1 MMALAASLTTVVIT
15 GNYINYEGNAIQGQV
30 RFTLGDVLRNGTDD
44 QMVAPSSIVVPLS
57 AGAFSVTLPA
67 TNDPDIVPN
76 PFVYTV
82 EESFPG
88 GRTYTISVP
97 FNTVGSLDLAD
108 LSPTPTLS
116 ENFVQAI
123 DETSFADL
131 EDDIDTLD
139 TQINQTTDKILASG
153 KYWYIPSTY
162 ATYTALDTAFA
173 TYTALTAGTYSLDG
187 ADIASFVA
195 SAQAS
200 ASSASASATT
210 ATNNATGTISPL
222 LLIGG

>member
-1 MMALAASLTTVVIT
+1 MALATSLRTVTIT
-15 GNYINYEGNAIQGQV
+15 GNYVNFEGTAIQGQV

-57 AGAFSVTLPA
+57 SGAFSVTLPA
-67 TNDPDIVPN
+67 TNDPDIIPN
-76 PFVYTV
+76 PFTYTV
-82 EESFPG
+82 EESFSG

-97 FNTVGSLDLAD
+97 YTTVGSLDLAD
-108 LSPTPTLS
+108 LSPAPTLT
-116 ENFVQAI
+116 ETFVQAI
-123 DETSFADL
+123 DETSFATL
-131 EDDIDTLD
+131 ETSIAALD
-139 TQINQTTDKILASG
+139 VLINQTTDKILASG

-173 TYTALTAGTYSLDG
+173 TYTALTAATYSLDG
-187 ADIASFVA
+187 ADISSFITL
-195 SAQAS
+195 AQAS

-210 ATNNATGTISPL
+210 ATNTATGTLSPL

>member
-1 MMALAASLTTVVIT
+1 MPLATSLTTVTIT
-15 GNYINYEGNAIQGQV
+15 GNYVNFEGTAIQGQI

-57 AGAFSVTLPA
+57 SGAFSVVLPA
-67 TNDPDIVPN
+67 TNDPDIIPN
-76 PFVYTV
+76 PFTYTV
-82 EESFPG
+82 EESFSG

-97 FNTVGSLDLAD
+97 YTTVGSLDLAD
-108 LSPTPTLS
+108 LSPSPTLD

-123 DETSFADL
+123 DETNFANL
-131 EDDIDTLD
+131 ETSIAALD
-139 TQINQTTDKILASG
+139 VLINQTTDKILASG

-173 TYTALTAGTYSLDG
+173 TYTALTAATYSLDG
-187 ADIASFVA
+187 ADISSFVTL
-195 SAQAS
+195 AQAS

-210 ATNNATGTISPL
+210 ATNNATGTLSPL

>member
-1 MMALAASLTTVVIT
+1 MALAASLTTITIT
-15 GNYINYEGNAIQGQV
+15 GNYVNYEGTAIQGQV

-44 QMVAPSSIVVPLS
+44 QMVAPSTIVVALT

-76 PFVYTV
+76 PFTYTV
-82 EESFPG
+82 EESFAG

-97 FNTVGSLDLAD
+97 YDSAGSLDLAD
-108 LSPTPTLS
+108 ISPTPTLA
-116 ENFVQAI
+116 ENFVQLI
-123 DETSFADL
+123 DETTFADL

-162 ATYTALDTAFA
+162 ATYTALNTAFA

-187 ADIASFVA
+187 ADISAFVTLAEASEA
-195 SAQAS
+195 SAQ
-200 ASSASASATT
+200 ASATT
-210 ATNNATGTISPL
+210 ATNNATDTISPL

>member
-1 MMALAASLTTVVIT
+1 MALASSLTTVTLT
-15 GNYINYEGNAIQGQV
+15 GNYVDFEGTAIQGQV
-30 RFTLGDVLRNGTDD
+30 RFTLGEVLRNGTDD
-44 QMVAPSSIVVPLS
+44 QMVAPSSVVVALS

-67 TNDPDIVPN
+67 TNDPDVVPVN
-76 PFVYTV
+76 FTYTV

-97 FNTVGSLDLAD
+97 YNTVGSLDLAD

-116 ENFVQAI
+116 DTFTQAI
-123 DETSFADL
+123 DQTSWSAL
-131 EDDIDTLD
+131 EDDIDALD
-139 TQINQTTDKILASG
+139 VEINQTTDKILASG
-153 KYWYIPSTY
+153 KYWYIGSSY

-187 ADIASFVA
+187 DDISAFVTSAEAYEA
-195 SAQAS
+195 SAQ
-200 ASSASASATT
+200 ASATT
-210 ATNNATGTISPL
+210 ATNTATGTISPL

>member
-1 MMALAASLTTVVIT
+1 MALAPSLSTVNIT
-15 GNYINYEGNAIQGQV
+15 GNYVDYEGTAIQGQV

-76 PFVYTV
+76 PFTYTV

-97 FNTVGSLDLAD
+97 YNTVGSLDLAD

-123 DETSFADL
+123 DETSFASL
-131 EDDIDTLD
+131 EDDIDALD
-139 TQINQTTDKILASG
+139 VEINQTTDKILASG
-153 KYWYIPSTY
+153 KYWYIGSTY

-187 ADIASFVA
+187 ADISAFVTLAEASEA
-195 SAQAS
+195 
-200 ASSASASATT
+200 SASASATI
-210 ATNNATGTISPL
+210 ATNNSTGTISPL

>member
-1 MMALAASLTTVVIT
+1 MALAPSLSTVSIT
-15 GNYINYEGNAIQGQV
+15 GNYVDYEGTAIQGQV

-76 PFVYTV
+76 PFTYTV

-97 FNTVGSLDLAD
+97 YNTVGSLDLAD

-123 DETSFADL
+123 DETSFASL
-131 EDDIDTLD
+131 EDDIDALD
-139 TQINQTTDKILASG
+139 VEINQTTDKILASG
-153 KYWYIPSTY
+153 KYWYIGSTY

-187 ADIASFVA
+187 ADISAFVTLAEASEA
-195 SAQAS
+195 
-200 ASSASASATT
+200 SASASATI
-210 ATNNATGTISPL
+210 ATNNSTGTISPL